1 MALNVR
7 VLGFLKIPEKW
18 MGLHFVVVVV
28 VVVVGLFPMSEAE
41 RCNSFLSEDEHND
54 MQIQGI
60 EVCKCKLER
69 SEEKGLSADKEE
81 VIARLKERSMF
92 QISLSLSLCYCYIK
106 TPEVHSL
113 HINQWSS
120 DKLLI

>member
-1 MALNVR
+1 
-7 VLGFLKIPEKW
+7 
-18 MGLHFVVVVV
+18 
-28 VVVVGLFPMSEAE
+28 MSKAE
-41 RCNSFLSEDEHND
+41 RSNSFLSEDEHKD

-92 QISLSLSLCYCYIK
+92 QISLSLIM
-106 TPEVHSL
+106 
-113 HINQWSS
+113 
-120 DKLLI
+120 LLLY

>member
-1 MALNVR
+1 
-7 VLGFLKIPEKW
+7 
-18 MGLHFVVVVV
+18 
-28 VVVVGLFPMSEAE
+28 MSKAE
-41 RCNSFLSEDEHND
+41 RSNSFLSEDEHND

-92 QISLSLSLCYCYIK
+92 QISLSLSHYATVILRLQKFIVL
-106 TPEVHSL
+106 TLINEVL
-113 HINQWSS
+113 INY
-120 DKLLI
+120 